1 MPSWRIAVH
10 SIVVMADDDTPSDPL
25 GGLPFFGDLSKL
37 FAASGGGVPWDA
49 ARQLAIGVA
58 TGGTSEPNVDPVERQ
73 ALAELS
79 RIAELH
85 VARASRLTVAHAS
98 GSPVLVPMTRAQ
110 WAAQTLADYR
120 GYLSALGG
128 HLAGGPA
135 AEPAPDEPADP
146 VSQLFG
152 GLMKMIGPSM
162 AAMTAGSLVGQ
173 LAQRSL
179 GAYDMPLPRGEVS
192 EHRTEIPVVAPN
204 LATFAREWSLP
215 GEDLRLWV
223 CLHELTLHTVLG
235 LPHVHSRM
243 AGLVTEF
250 VEGFRTGDPTVL
262 EGRLGELELS
272 PEAQPEDVQRQLQSV
287 FGDPEVLLG
296 AIRSPGQDATQQ
308 RLQALVDVLVGFVD
322 HVIDEAGEGLIASQ
336 RQLCEA
342 LRRRRVTAGV
352 ADTFTERLLGLE
364 LSHSSVERGQ
374 SFVAGVLERA
384 GELGLDRLWSSE
396 DSLPTPNEV
405 DAPGLWLARI
415 EYE

>member
-1 MPSWRIAVH
+1 MPSWCTVVQPL
-10 SIVVMADDDTPSDPL
+10 VVMADDDTPPDPL

-37 FAASGGGVPWDA
+37 FASGGGGVPWDA

-58 TGGTSEPNVDPVERQ
+58 TGGTSEPNVDPVDRRS
-73 ALAELS
+73 LAELS

-85 VARASRLTVAHAS
+85 VARASRLTVAHSS

-110 WAAQTLADYR
+110 WAAQTLTDYR
-120 GYLSALGG
+120 GYLSALGSN
-128 HLAGGPA
+128 LAGGPA
-135 AEPAPDEPADP
+135 AEPDEPADP

-179 GAYDMPLPRGEVS
+179 GAYDLPLPRGEVS

-204 LATFAREWSLP
+204 LTAFAEEWSLP
-215 GEDLRLWV
+215 TDDLRLWV

-235 LPHVHSRM
+235 LPHVHSRL
-243 AGLVTEF
+243 ADLVTEF
-250 VEGFRTGDPTVL
+250 VKGFRTGDPTVL
-262 EGRLGELELS
+262 EDRLGELEVD
-272 PEAQPEDVQRQLQSV
+272 PDARPEDLQRQLQSV

-296 AIRSPGQDATQQ
+296 AIRSPGQDATQR

-322 HVIDEAGEGLIASQ
+322 HVIDRAGEGLIASQ

-364 LSHSSVERGQ
+364 LTRSSVERGQ
-374 SFVAGVLERA
+374 GFVAGVLERA
-384 GELGLDRLWSSE
+384 GDDGLDRLWASAE
-396 DSLPTPNEV
+396 TLPTPTEV

-415 EYE
+415 EYH